1 MSALRTLIIICS
13 MLFVLAWHCDSSLPM
28 LSDAAWSCFSR
39 PSLMPLSMKYAMRVM
54 TVTMMPCI
62 PKFSHIQGKLSI
74 IVSMSVSLFL
84 EFFENGLQCGGGHAE
99 FGL

>member
-1 MSALRTLIIICS
+1 MQQPERKSMSALKTLIIICS
-13 MLFVLAWHCDSSLPM
+13 TLFVLSRHLVSSLPM

-54 TVTMMPCI
+54 TATMMPCI

-74 IVSMSVSLFL
+74 IVSMS
-84 EFFENGLQCGGGHAE
+84 G
-99 FGL
+99 